1 MVEALRASRWVVY
14 VQAEAYGTLIEG
26 DAISHWR
33 IFGGGRRLGLEFGE
47 NNVL

>member
-26 DAISHWR
+26 DTIPHWR
-33 IFGGGRRLGLEFGE
+33 IFGGGRRLGLRFGE
-47 NNVL
+47 RDLL